1 MGEAIVCGVDVGSR
15 MTKAVIMAGSRLLA
29 ASITPTE
36 VDSVQS
42 ARCAI
47 EQALQA
53 AGLAWENLG
62 GIVATGYGRLRLPF
76 AHFHITEITCHAR
89 GAFHLFPEVRTVLDI
104 GGQDCKAIRLGA
116 NGRVVSFLMNDKCAA
131 GTGRCLER
139 IGAAVGIPL
148 PEVGPMSL
156 ATVKEPLRVDTFCAI
171 FAQMD
176 VLALVNEGK
185 TPSDILAAVL
195 DGYTARVWGLL
206 ERVGIQPELCM
217 TGGVA
222 KNTGIVKRIETRL
235 GQPVKIASDPQIVGA
250 LGAALIAQDKLAI
263 RVGTAP
269 TTARG
274 NRSIQA
280 A

>member
-1 MGEAIVCGVDVGSR
+1 MAKTIVCGVDIGSR
-15 MTKAVIMAGSRLLA
+15 MTKAVILA
-29 ASITPTE
+29 DAQVLASSITPTE

-42 ARCAI
+42 ARRAI
-47 EQALQA
+47 EQALRA
-53 AGLAWENLG
+53 AGLSWEDLAN
-62 GIVATGYGRLRLPF
+62 IVATGYGRLRLPF
-76 AHFHITEITCHAR
+76 ARFHITEITCHAR

-104 GGQDCKAIRLGA
+104 GGQDCKAIRAGA

-148 PEVGPMSL
+148 PEVGSMSL
-156 ATVKEPLRVDTFCAI
+156 LPVKEPLRVDTYCAI

-185 TPSDILAAVL
+185 TPGDILSAVL

-206 ERVGIQPELCM
+206 ERVGIQAELCM

-222 KNTGIVKRIETRL
+222 KNTGIVKRIEDRA
-235 GQPVKIASDPQIVGA
+235 GRPVKIADDPQLVGA
-250 LGAALIAQDKLAI
+250 LGAALIARDKLPAG
-263 RVGTAP
+263 VESAP
-269 TTARG
+269 TTLHS
-274 NRSIQA
+274 NQSIQA
-280 A
+280 D